1 MVRCM
6 QTMLSKIENY
16 TIEWLE
22 RIVAISEAYTRVSE
36 PIPDSIPDS
45 ISEPISEPIPEPQN
59 TSARLE
65 FLNTVIPHLKS
76 EVERLEKQSNV
87 DPNSIKLFTL
97 MQTNYIKLENQRNE
111 LLRGAE
117 GLKVGVSPDKKN
129 N

>member
-1 MVRCM
+1 M

-36 PIPDSIPDS
+36 PIPDSIPA
-45 ISEPISEPIPEPQN
+45 PIPEPQN

-76 EVERLEKQSNV
+76 EVERLEKQSND

-111 LLRGAE
+111 LLHVAE